1 MLLLDM
7 RKLIPTLSILFL
19 GGCSL
24 VKDLARPFLG
34 KTDSV
39 PVVAPAFSLR
49 GPAAHLQDSL
59 MTRLEWIA
67 TQPLPKSV
75 TLLRLAF
82 RNRADSTVEL
92 LATVEDGRRINS
104 HGLDE
109 EGIRAREAE
118 RIGAERPLQA
128 VVLSAGV
135 NIPLAVRARF
145 THKDYM
151 FQNSKTRTDSVEV
164 LFPDSTGAHGVD

>member
-118 RIGAERPLQA
+118 RIGAENPLHVA
-128 VVLSAGV
+128 VRSTRIDQPFV
-135 NIPLAVRARF
+135 VRARF
-145 THKDYM
+145 THRDYL
-151 FQNSKTRTDSVEV
+151 FQNAKAKQDSVEILLHDATAPHV
-164 LFPDSTGAHGVD
+164 PD